1 MVCKRLTTLP
11 IIGSSVNLITMTR
24 DEHKLPNKEYDMHAR
39 ALTLTKVRKCDT
51 YIRSSRETFP
61 PPSIITTTPLPH
73 KKDNAGTPL
82 AHLFVASNN
91 GAVIKTSPAGGLTW
105 MPLCCPDAGYG
116 NAAGFLNQGRY
127 QRKAQPP
134 APPSESGSL
143 LRFVVAPSRLPTR
156 PPDLH
161 PQQSGNRQKQKKKR
175 GLGDKHGGLDT
186 VNIAEV

>member
-1 MVCKRLTTLP
+1 MNTNFQTKNTTFMPAHWHLQKWESVILISEVHEKQLP
-11 IIGSSVNLITMTR
+11 SSVHHHHHT
-24 DEHKLPNKEYDMHAR
+24 
-39 ALTLTKVRKCDT
+39 
-51 YIRSSRETFP
+51 
-61 PPSIITTTPLPH
+61 LPH

-91 GAVIKTSPAGGLTW
+91 GVVIKTSPAGGLTW

-134 APPSESGSL
+134 ASPSESGSL